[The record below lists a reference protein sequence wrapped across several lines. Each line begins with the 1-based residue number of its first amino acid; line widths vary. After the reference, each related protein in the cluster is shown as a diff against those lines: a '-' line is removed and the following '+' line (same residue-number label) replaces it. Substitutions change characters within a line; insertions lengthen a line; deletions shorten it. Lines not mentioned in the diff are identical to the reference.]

1 MSIPVAYK
9 MNHVALSVPPAD
21 IQGSRREE
29 LLAFFGEVFGWSE
42 YRENEQFVKQFAA
55 ELSALVGRDV
65 PPHEPLV
72 LLTGSGQFVF
82 LYGLDDAMRS
92 TPVDHWGFEV
102 ESEAELDVILD
113 RAKKIAARDD
123 EVKIVDKAV
132 SSYDIEEELLE
143 RLPSNRV
150 DLINCYIRY
159 RLPLAVELQ
168 YYRWGA

>member
-9 MNHVALSVPPAD
+9 MNHVALSVPPAE
-21 IQGSRREE
+21 ILGSRRAE

-42 YRENEQFVKQFAA
+42 YRESEQFVEQFGV
-55 ELSALVGRDV
+55 ELSALVEKEV
-65 PPHEPLV
+65 PPYEPLV

-102 ESEAELDVILD
+102 ESEGELDAILD

-132 SSYDIEEELLE
+132 SSYDIAEELAE

-150 DLINCYIRY
+150 ALINCYIRY

-168 YYRWGA
+168 YYRWAA